1 MKIITSLKDFFDK
14 GRVKTIFDHLRNLF
28 YCALIIAAGSYVHAN
43 PPEWALRISAR
54 EVFGY
59 PIIAIGVLLMLLN
72 LADGIYKL
80 SKKTGTSCST
90 LNTDYPLFPCP
101 GRKACGNNDYIQN
114 AVSLHIIVI
123 LIFFFYL
130 DVIL

>member
-80 SKKTGTSCST
+80 SK
-90 LNTDYPLFPCP
+90 YPLFPCP

>member
-1 MKIITSLKDFFDK
+1 MGINNSLKDFFEK

-43 PPEWALRISAR
+43 PPEWALRISAS

-59 PIIAIGVLLMLLN
+59 PIIAIGVILMVMN

-80 SKKTGTSCST
+80 SKLEHPVLLS
-90 LNTDYPLFPCP
+90 
-101 GRKACGNNDYIQN
+101 
-114 AVSLHIIVI
+114 I
-123 LIFFFYL
+123 LISIFYL
-130 DVIL
+130 LLAVRLVEIMIIFRMR

>member
-80 SKKTGTSCST
+80 SKLEHPVLLS
-90 LNTDYPLFPCP
+90 
-101 GRKACGNNDYIQN
+101 
-114 AVSLHIIVI
+114 I
-123 LIFFFYL
+123 LITLFSLVLAVRLVEIMIIFRMR
-130 DVIL
+130 